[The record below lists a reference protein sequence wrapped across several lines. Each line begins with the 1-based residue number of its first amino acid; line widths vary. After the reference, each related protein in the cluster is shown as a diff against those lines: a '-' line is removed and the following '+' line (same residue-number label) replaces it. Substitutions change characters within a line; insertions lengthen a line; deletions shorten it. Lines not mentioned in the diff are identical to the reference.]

1 MALSNKLRIALLLC
15 CAGSLP
21 VTQATAQHTIS
32 FGPMINHTSVGFGG
46 MYCIN
51 SPNTKWT
58 YEIGLRAMVNIYKYN
73 DNKQNYSYFLNGY
86 ADNFWQ
92 LWGLNARINRKLVQ
106 YKWLRLDLM
115 SNVLLTCHA
124 LKCKTY
130 TYNVTS
136 DRKEHDINYYKASP
150 AVEWTIGFKL
160 SARISPAV
168 GIFGTVG
175 AGGIYLNHSHT
186 GKELIS
192 GRKLITQGDM
202 FFKDRGVL
210 EMAGTDRIPVLSA
223 GIIYT
228 FK

>member
-1 MALSNKLRIALLLC
+1 
-15 CAGSLP
+15 
-21 VTQATAQHTIS
+21 
-32 FGPMINHTSVGFGG
+32 MINHTSVGFGG
-46 MYCIN
+46 MYCMN

-58 YEIGLRAMVNIYKYN
+58 YEIGLRSMINIYKYN
-73 DNKQNYSYFLNGY
+73 NNKQNYVYFLNGY

-124 LKCKTY
+124 LKDKNY
-130 TYNVTS
+130 LYNVTY
-136 DRKEHDINYYKASP
+136 DRMEHGIDYFKASP

-186 GKELIS
+186 GKNLIS
-192 GRKLITQGDM
+192 GNTVIYANNMGFKNRGD
-202 FFKDRGVL
+202 V